1 MLLDGGI
8 GRRQSYTAPRMQPK
22 LKRSELDELAGH
34 FALDE
39 SGVDT
44 LLEVAGARPGR
55 EANLQFLARMLRLG
69 GVLSLAAGL
78 VFFVAA
84 NWSRFAVFGRFAL
97 VELLLVGGVIAALL
111 RPPPAPLGRA
121 ALFLA
126 FVATGALLA
135 LFGQTYQTGADVYEL
150 FLTWALL
157 GLPLAALS
165 QWSATS
171 AAWVLVL
178 NTALLLFCGWQ
189 PAGGLLWAALGGRH
203 FQPATLVIGITVL
216 NVGLWMVGEY
226 FDVAAVPRWVRHLTI
241 SCAFAFGTWAGIDAI
256 VEKGRNAGVVLTL
269 LAAMIAVFAYA
280 RRQRRDIYPLA
291 VVLGT
296 AIIVSTVW
304 LGNAME
310 FNDEGVL
317 LMLAIW
323 LIGSSTV
330 AGRLLTSTARRWREA
345 GAA

>member
-1 MLLDGGI
+1 
-8 GRRQSYTAPRMQPK
+8 MQPK
-22 LKRSELDELAGH
+22 LNRSELDDLAGH

-39 SGVDT
+39 PGVDI
-44 LLEVAGARPGR
+44 LLDVAGARPTR
-55 EANLQFLARMLRLG
+55 EATLQFLARMLRIG

-97 VELLLVGGVIAALL
+97 VELVLVACVVAALL
-111 RPPPAPLGRA
+111 RPPPAALGRA

-126 FVATGALLA
+126 FIGTGALLA

-165 QWSATS
+165 QWSPSS

-178 NTALLLFCGWQ
+178 NTALMLFCGWQ

-203 FQPATLVIGITVL
+203 FQPATLTIGIAWL
-216 NVGLWMVGEY
+216 NVVLWFAGEY
-226 FDVAAVPRWVRHLTI
+226 FDVAAAPRWVRHLTI
-241 SCAFAFGTWAGIDAI
+241 SCAFSFGTWAGIDA
-256 VEKGRNAGVVLTL
+256 VVDKATSAGVL
-269 LAAMIAVFAYA
+269 LALVAAMIAVIAWT
-280 RRQRRDIYPLA
+280 RLRRRDIYPLA
-291 VVLGT
+291 AVFGT

-304 LGNAME
+304 LGYTMT

-323 LIGSSTV
+323 LIGTSTV
-330 AGRLLTSTARRWREA
+330 ACRLLTLTAHRWRDEGVA
-345 GAA
+345 

>member
-1 MLLDGGI
+1 
-8 GRRQSYTAPRMQPK
+8 MQPK
-22 LKRSELDELAGH
+22 LKRSELDDLAGH
-34 FALDE
+34 FGLDE
-39 SGVDT
+39 PGVDT
-44 LLEVAGARPGR
+44 LLDVADARPTR
-55 EANLQFLARMLRLG
+55 DATVRFLARMLHIG

-78 VFFVAA
+78 VFIVAA
-84 NWSRFAVFGRFAL
+84 NWSKFAVFGRFAL
-97 VELLLVGGVIAALL
+97 VELVLVACVVAALL
-111 RPPPAPLGRA
+111 KPPPAALGRA

-126 FVATGALLA
+126 FIATGALLA

-165 QWSATS
+165 QWSASS

-178 NTALLLFCGWQ
+178 NTALVLFCGWQ
-189 PAGGLLWAALGGRH
+189 PAGGLLWAAFGGRH
-203 FQPATLVIGITVL
+203 FQPATLVIGVTLL
-216 NVGLWMVGEY
+216 NVALWFAGEY

-241 SCAFAFGTWAGIDAI
+241 SCAFAFGTWAGIDA
-256 VEKGRNAGVVLTL
+256 VVDKDSSSGVILVLI
-269 LAAMIAVFAYA
+269 AAMFVVVAWT
-280 RRQRRDIYPLA
+280 RQRRRDIYPLA

-304 LGNAME
+304 LGKTMK

-323 LIGSSTV
+323 LIGTSTV
-330 AGRLLTSTARRWREA
+330 AGHMLTSTARRWRE
-345 GAA
+345 GDAA